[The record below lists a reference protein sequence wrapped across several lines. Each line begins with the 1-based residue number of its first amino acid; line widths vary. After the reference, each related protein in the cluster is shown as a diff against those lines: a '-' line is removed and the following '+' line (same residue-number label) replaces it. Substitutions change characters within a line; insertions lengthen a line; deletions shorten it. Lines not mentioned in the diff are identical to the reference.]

1 MLMGS
6 VRYMGKRV
14 REQKPRSNRGE
25 EEMGWRDVKKE
36 KKKEEHYY
44 GLLWIT

>member
-14 REQKPRSNRGE
+14 REQKQRSNRGE
-25 EEMGWRDVKKE
+25 EEIEWREVKVIFRVE
-36 KKKEEHYY
+36 KFS
-44 GLLWIT
+44 